1 MTQDKTKKLI
11 NELTNVESIKVVNI
25 ALELNKL
32 QDKTTGQL
40 IDLVKTMDANMK
52 LLATKV
58 LELEKKNERSFNWK
72 FWNRFIRAIPRGPR
86 KKILSGRHYLR
97 SWKRGALLFQDYKWN
112 GTRGRKIS
120 KRIYGSQF
128 INDLGPGPAFPGPD
142 PWWEPWTARTGK
154 G

>member
-32 QDKTTGQL
+32 QDKTTSQL

-58 LELEKKNERSFNWK
+58 LELEQRLNVANKGIERIDEQRKN
-72 FWNRFIRAIPRGPR
+72 
-86 KKILSGRHYLR
+86 
-97 SWKRGALLFQDYKWN
+97 
-112 GTRGRKIS
+112 
-120 KRIYGSQF
+120 
-128 INDLGPGPAFPGPD
+128 
-142 PWWEPWTARTGK
+142 
-154 G
+154 

>member
-32 QDKTTGQL
+32 QDKTTSQL

-58 LELEKKNERSFNWK
+58 LELEKKNERSFN
-72 FWNRFIRAIPRGPR
+72 
-86 KKILSGRHYLR
+86 
-97 SWKRGALLFQDYKWN
+97 
-112 GTRGRKIS
+112 
-120 KRIYGSQF
+120 
-128 INDLGPGPAFPGPD
+128 
-142 PWWEPWTARTGK
+142 
-154 G
+154 